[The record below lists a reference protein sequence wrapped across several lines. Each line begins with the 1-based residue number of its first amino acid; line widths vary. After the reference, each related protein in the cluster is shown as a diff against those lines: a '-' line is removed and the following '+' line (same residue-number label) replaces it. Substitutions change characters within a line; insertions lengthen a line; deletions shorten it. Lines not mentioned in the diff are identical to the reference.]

1 MSDDPTRD
9 LAEQIAQLSG
19 GTVTEHEHHYTIE
32 SAIDALSRLAFVS
45 APAQDTEEAQ
55 TSMDVG
61 RPCAGC
67 GSFGQH
73 RRNCYLGD
81 DTDG

>member
-1 MSDDPTRD
+1 MSDDRPD
-9 LAEQIAQLSG
+9 QAS
-19 GTVTEHEHHYTIE
+19 
-32 SAIDALSRLAFVS
+32 
-45 APAQDTEEAQ
+45 AQDTAEEAQ